1 MSPTVAKLRAASL
14 ALSASATGLALVR
27 LPLELVLGNGVAG
40 GRPMFL
46 ALLSTT
52 ISAKTVPIAALSDVD
67 ALQRLDSFCNSR
79 DRGRV
84 YLHMKTVFRHR
95 PKGLQ

>member
-1 MSPTVAKLRAASL
+1 MSPTVTKLRAASL
-14 ALSASATGLALVR
+14 ALSASATGLALT
-27 LPLELVLGNGVAG
+27 LPLEPLLVNGVAG
-40 GRPMFL
+40 GRLFL

-52 ISAKTVPIAALSDVD
+52 ISAKTVPIAALSAVD

-84 YLHMKTVFRHR
+84 YLHM
-95 PKGLQ
+95 

>member
-1 MSPTVAKLRAASL
+1 MSPTVTKLRAASL
-14 ALSASATGLALVR
+14 ALSASATGLALT
-27 LPLELVLGNGVAG
+27 LPLEPLLVNGVAG
-40 GRPMFL
+40 GRLFL

-52 ISAKTVPIAALSDVD
+52 ISAKTVPIAAFSAVD

-84 YLHMKTVFRHR
+84 YLHM
-95 PKGLQ
+95 